1 MLRDRQVELAQETLQ
16 QLQSAGIKINPWL
29 YDMITYILCDA
40 EEFDE
45 VLEFMKYRIH
55 SGELQIS
62 PNLWFYLLDNASRTL
77 HYPATVYAWRKRVE
91 TGYLNPP
98 SGVCHNILNTAS
110 RHGDFRLATD
120 VFRVLNNRTH
130 TPALHHYEA
139 LLESYLSAF
148 DLKTALTLL
157 TLMTAAG
164 VPPTEASTRPIY
176 THLKDSPS
184 APATALSILHELR
197 CADRE
202 VPIAAANVV
211 LEASIYHQD
220 LASAMETYKTL
231 HRLCPSGPNT
241 ATFNALFRGCGHF
254 HRKDLAMFLA
264 SEMVA
269 LKVSPNALTYDR
281 LVLVCLDAS
290 EDPEEGF
297 EDAWRYF
304 REMKGMG
311 WWPRHGTV
319 VALARRSCEREDER
333 VWELVG
339 EGEEEGIEREK
350 MEALVREWW
359 GGRGMDG
366 DGDEEIRRERRRER
380 EMLGDREVF

>member
-1 MLRDRQVELAQETLQ
+1 MLRDRQVELALENLQ
-16 QLQSAGIKINPWL
+16 RLQSVGAKIYPWL

-45 VLEFMKYRIH
+45 VVKLMEYRIRN
-55 SGELQIS
+55 GELQIS
-62 PNLWFYLLDNASRTL
+62 SNLWFYLLDNASRTF

-120 VFRVLNNRTH
+120 VFRVLGNRTH

-139 LLESYLSAF
+139 LLESYLSAS

-164 VPPTEASTRPIY
+164 VSPTEASTRPIY
-176 THLKDSPS
+176 IYLKESS
-184 APATALSILHELR
+184 SVPATAVSILHELR

-211 LEASIYHQD
+211 IEASIYHQD
-220 LASAMETYKTL
+220 LAFAMETYKTL
-231 HRLCPSGPNT
+231 HTLCPSGPNT
-241 ATFNALFRGCGHF
+241 ATFNALFRGCGHS

-269 LKVSPNALTYDR
+269 LKVPPNVLTYDR

-290 EDPEEGF
+290 EDLEEGF

-339 EGEEEGIEREK
+339 EGEEEGIERGK
-350 MEALVREWW
+350 MEALVGEWW
-359 GGRGMDG
+359 GGKGMEG
-366 DGDEEIRRERRRER
+366 NGDEEIRRERRMER
-380 EMLGDREVF
+380 ETLRSGEVF